1 MSPVHSPYQDMEIIG
16 ARNNNLRSVTVKVPK
31 HCITVFTGVS
41 GSGKSSLVFDTI
53 AAESQRQLNES
64 HSAFIRHRLP
74 HYGQPQADALCNLP
88 ASIVVD
94 QKPLGGNARST
105 VGTATDI
112 QPLLRLLFSR
122 LGEPF
127 VGYSNVF
134 SFNHPQGM
142 CPTCQGLGMV
152 DEFDLDVM
160 FDRSKSLNQ
169 GAIRFPTFARGTF
182 RWKRYA
188 YSGLFDCDKP
198 LADYTADEWQ
208 TLLYADDLAVSN
220 PLPGW
225 PSSAQFQGVVPRFR
239 RAYLDHEPSR
249 LTKAEREGLAHVI
262 TRQRCQACGGA
273 RLNPTILSCKIK
285 GKSIADCGNLEIS
298 DLLLFIRTIDS
309 EAIAT
314 VLTAIIER
322 LEQMR
327 AIGLDYLSLG
337 RETASLSGGESQ
349 RVKMVRH
356 LGSSLADIAYIFDE
370 PSVGL
375 HPSDV
380 HQLNTLLRSLRDKG
394 NTVLVVEHDPDVIA
408 IADHVVDMGPG
419 AGKDGGHVVYQGD
432 YAGLRQADTLTGRY
446 LLRATPMIREPRSAT
461 GQIALQHLS
470 LHNLQDVNVSIPTGV
485 LTVVTG
491 VAGSGKSTLVNRLL
505 LRHCPDAILIDQKSL
520 GGTRRSSVSSYT
532 GVLDEIRSGFTKASG
547 QPASL
552 FSNNAQ
558 GACPACKGLGL
569 IHTDLAFMDSVETP
583 CDACSATGFNEAARA
598 ITWMGCN
605 IAQVLAFSVEQAL
618 RHFQAYQEIV
628 EPLHR
633 LSNVGL
639 GYLSLGQ
646 RLNTLSG
653 GERQRLKL
661 ACRLAEEGSLY
672 VFDEPTSGLHMSDV
686 DRLLTILDDL
696 TQRGATVIV
705 VEHNLD
711 VMAHADWLIEM
722 GPGAGKKGGK
732 VIFEGLPT
740 AMISASKS
748 VTGPFLRHHLTEQ
761 Q

>member
-1 MSPVHSPYQDMEIIG
+1 MPPSHSPYRDMEIIG
-16 ARNNNLRSVTVKVPK
+16 ARNNNLRNVTLRIPK

-64 HSAFIRHRLP
+64 HSAFVRHRLP
-74 HYGQPQADALCNLP
+74 HYGQPQADALRNLP

-94 QKPLGGNARST
+94 QKPLGGNVRST

-122 LGEPF
+122 IGAPF

-142 CPTCQGLGMV
+142 CPKCQGLGVV
-152 DEFDLDVM
+152 DELDLDLL

-169 GAIRFPTFARGTF
+169 GAILFPTFARDTF

-188 YSGLFDCDKP
+188 CSGLFDCDKP
-198 LADYTADEWQ
+198 LADYSPDEWQ
-208 TLLYADDLAVSN
+208 TLLYADDLTVTT

-225 PSSAQFQGVVPRFR
+225 PASARFQGVVPRFR

-249 LTKAEREGLAHVI
+249 LTQAERDGLARVI
-262 TRQRCQACGGA
+262 TRQRCPDCGGA
-273 RLNPTILSCKIK
+273 RLNPGILSCKIN
-285 GKSIADCGNLEIS
+285 GLSIADSASLEIS
-298 DLLLFIRTIDS
+298 ELLEFIW
-309 EAIAT
+309 AIRAEPVAT
-314 VLTAIIER
+314 VLAAIIER

-375 HPSDV
+375 HPRDV
-380 HQLNTLLRSLRDKG
+380 HQLNTLLRELRDKG
-394 NTVLVVEHDPDVIA
+394 NTVLVVEHDPDVIG

-419 AGKDGGHVVYQGD
+419 AGTDGGHVVYQGD
-432 YAGLRQADTLTGRY
+432 VAGLQQADSLTGRC
-446 LLRATPMIREPRSAT
+446 LRRAVPIRREPRPAI
-461 GQIALQHLS
+461 GQITLQGLS
-470 LHNLQDVNVSIPTGV
+470 LHNLHNISVSIPTGV

-505 LRHCPDAILIDQKSL
+505 PRHCPHAILIDQKGL
-520 GGTRRSSVSSYT
+520 GGTRRSSVASYI
-532 GVLDEIRSGFTKASG
+532 GVLDEIRAGFAKASNE
-547 QPASL
+547 PASL
-552 FSNNAQ
+552 FSSNAQ
-558 GACPACKGLGL
+558 GACPACKGLGA
-569 IHTDLAFMDSVETP
+569 IQTDLAFMDSVETP
-583 CDACSATGFNEAARA
+583 CDACGATGFNKTARG

-605 IAQVLAFSVEQAL
+605 IAQALALSVEQAQ
-618 RHFQAYQEIV
+618 RHFLPCPAIAR
-628 EPLHR
+628 PLDR
-633 LSNVGL
+633 LAKVGL

-646 RLNTLSG
+646 RLSTLSG

-661 ACRLAEEGSLY
+661 ASRLAEEGQLY

-686 DRLLTILDDL
+686 DRLLAIFDSL

-722 GPGAGKKGGK
+722 GPGAGKRGGRI
-732 VIFEGLPT
+732 IFAGPPS
-740 AMISASKS
+740 AMMNAPES
-748 VTGPFLRHHLTEQ
+748 VTGPFLRRHLSGRM
-761 Q
+761 

>member
-1 MSPVHSPYQDMEIIG
+1 MEIIG
-16 ARNNNLRSVTVKVPK
+16 ARDHNLCSVTLNLPK

-64 HSAFIRHRLP
+64 HSAFVRHRLP
-74 HYGQPQADALCNLP
+74 HYGQPQADTLRNLP

-122 LGEPF
+122 LGQPF

-152 DEFDLDVM
+152 DELDLGLLL
-160 FDRSKSLNQ
+160 DRSKSLNQ
-169 GAIRFPTFARGTF
+169 GAIRFPTFAPGTF

-188 YSGLFDCDKP
+188 FSGLFDCDKP
-198 LADYTADEWQ
+198 LADYSPDEWQ
-208 TLLYADDLAVSN
+208 TLLYTDELAVSN
-220 PLPGW
+220 PQPGW
-225 PSSAQFQGVVPRFR
+225 PSSARFQGIVPRFR
-239 RAYLDHEPSR
+239 RAYLVHEPSH
-249 LTKAEREGLAHVI
+249 LTQAERKGLARVI
-262 TRQRCQACGGA
+262 TRQRCSACGGT
-273 RLNPTILSCKIK
+273 RLNPIIQSCKIN
-285 GKSIADCGNLEIS
+285 GKSIADCTNLEIS
-298 DLLLFIRTIDS
+298 ELLAFIRTIS
-309 EAIAT
+309 AKSVAP
-314 VLTAIIER
+314 VLAAIIER
-322 LEQMR
+322 MEQMR

-375 HPSDV
+375 HPRDV
-380 HQLNTLLRSLRDKG
+380 NQLNTLLRGLCNKG

-446 LLRATPMIREPRSAT
+446 LRRPPTIKREVRSAT
-461 GQIALQHLS
+461 GQITLHGLS
-470 LHNLQDVNVSIPTGV
+470 LHNLYDVSVSIPTGV

-491 VAGSGKSTLVNRLL
+491 VAGSGKSTLINLL
-505 LRHCPDAILIDQKSL
+505 LPRHCPHAIMIDQKAL
-520 GGTRRSSVSSYT
+520 GGTRRSSVASYIDL
-532 GVLDEIRSGFTKASG
+532 LDKIRAGFAKASNQTAG
-547 QPASL
+547 L
-552 FSNNAQ
+552 FSNNAR
-558 GACPACKGLGL
+558 GACPVCKGLGS
-569 IHTDLAFMDSVETP
+569 IQTNLAFMDNVETP
-583 CDACSATGFNEAARA
+583 CDACSATGFNETARE

-605 IAQVLAFSVEQAL
+605 IAQVLALSVEQAL
-618 RHFQAYQEIV
+618 QYFQFFRDIS

-633 LSNVGL
+633 LSKVGL

-646 RLNTLSG
+646 RLSTLSG

-661 ACRLAEEGSLY
+661 ASRLAEKGSLY

-722 GPGAGKKGGK
+722 GPGAGKHGGRI
-732 VIFEGLPT
+732 IFEGIPT
-740 AMISASKS
+740 AMINNLES
-748 VTGPFLRHHLTEQ
+748 VTGSFLRRHISAQL
-761 Q
+761 

>member
-1 MSPVHSPYQDMEIIG
+1 MSREHTPYRDMEIIG
-16 ARNNNLRSVTVKVPK
+16 ARNNNLRNVTLSVPK

-64 HSAFIRHRLP
+64 HSAFVRHRLP
-74 HYGQPQADALCNLP
+74 HYGQPQAEALRNLP

-122 LGEPF
+122 LGQPF

-152 DEFDLDVM
+152 DELDLDLL

-169 GAIRFPTFARGTF
+169 GAIRFSTFAPGTF

-188 YSGLFDCDKP
+188 CSGLFDCDKP
-198 LADYTADEWQ
+198 LADYRPDEWQ
-208 TLLYADDLAVSN
+208 TLLYADDLAVSH
-220 PLPGW
+220 PLSGW
-225 PSSAQFQGVVPRFR
+225 PASARFQGIVPRFR

-249 LTKAEREGLAHVI
+249 LTQAEREGLVRVI
-262 TRQRCQACGGA
+262 ARQRCLACGGA
-273 RLNPTILSCKIK
+273 RLNPTILSCKIN
-285 GKSIADCGNLEIS
+285 GMSIADCANLEIS
-298 DLLLFIRTIDS
+298 DLLTFICTIS
-309 EAIAT
+309 GESVAT
-314 VLTAIIER
+314 VLAAIVER

-327 AIGLDYLSLG
+327 AMGLDYLSLG

-356 LGSSLADIAYIFDE
+356 LGSSLTDIAYIFDE

-375 HPSDV
+375 HPRDV
-380 HQLNTLLRSLRDKG
+380 HQLNTLLRGLSDKG
-394 NTVLVVEHDPDVIA
+394 NTVLVVEHDKDVIA
-408 IADHVVDMGPG
+408 IADDVVDMGPG

-432 YAGLRQADTLTGRY
+432 VAGLRQADTLTGRY
-446 LLRATPMIREPRSAT
+446 LRRRAPLKRTTRAAT
-461 GQIALQHLS
+461 GEIGLCGLS
-470 LHNLQDVNVSIPTGV
+470 LHNLRDISISIPTGV

-505 LRHCPDAILIDQKSL
+505 PRYCPQAILIDQKVL
-520 GGTRRSSVSSYT
+520 GGTRRSSVASYI
-532 GVLDEIRSGFTKASG
+532 GVLDEIRAGFAKASG
-547 QPASL
+547 RPLSL
-552 FSNNAQ
+552 FSSNAQ
-558 GACPACKGLGL
+558 GACPVCKGLGS
-569 IHTDLAFMDSVETP
+569 IQTDLAFMDSVEIP
-583 CDACSATGFNEAARA
+583 CDACDATGFNEDARA

-605 IAQVLAFSVEQAL
+605 IDQVLAFSVKQAL
-618 RHFQAYQEIV
+618 WHFQPCRGICES
-628 EPLHR
+628 LHR
-633 LSNVGL
+633 LSMVGL

-646 RLNTLSG
+646 RLSTLSG

-661 ACRLAEEGSLY
+661 ASRLDGNGSLY

-686 DRLLTILDDL
+686 DRLLTLFDGL

-711 VMAHADWLIEM
+711 VVAHADWLIEM
-722 GPGAGKKGGK
+722 GPGAGKQGGRI
-732 VIFEGLPT
+732 IFEGLPA
-740 AMISASKS
+740 AMISDLES
-748 VTGPFLRHHLTEQ
+748 VTGPFLRRHLSGNR
-761 Q
+761 

>member
-1 MSPVHSPYQDMEIIG
+1 MSVLATPYRDMEIIG
-16 ARNNNLRSVTVKVPK
+16 ARNNNLRRVTLKVPK
-31 HCITVFTGVS
+31 HCISVFTGVS

-64 HSAFIRHRLP
+64 HSAFVRHRLP
-74 HYGQPQADALCNLP
+74 HYGQPQADALRNLP

-94 QKPLGGNARST
+94 QKPLGGNVRST

-122 LGEPF
+122 LGQPF

-142 CPTCQGLGMV
+142 CPTCQGLGWV
-152 DEFDLDVM
+152 DELDLDLL

-169 GAIRFPTFARGTF
+169 GAIRFPTFAPGTF

-188 YSGLFDCDKP
+188 CSGLFDGDKP
-198 LADYTADEWQ
+198 LADYSPDEWQ
-208 TLLYADDLAVSN
+208 TLLYADDLVVRH

-225 PSSAQFQGVVPRFR
+225 PSSARFQGVVPRFR

-249 LTKAEREGLAHVI
+249 LTQAEREGLARVI
-262 TRQRCQACGGA
+262 TRQRCSDCGGA
-273 RLNPTILSCKIK
+273 RLNPTILSCTINS
-285 GKSIADCGNLEIS
+285 KSIADCANLEIS
-298 DLLLFIRTIDS
+298 DLLAFIR
-309 EAIAT
+309 AIRAEPVAT
-314 VLTAIIER
+314 VLAAIDER

-327 AIGLDYLSLG
+327 AIGLDYLSLD
-337 RETASLSGGESQ
+337 RDTASLSGGESQ

-375 HPSDV
+375 HPRDV
-380 HQLNTLLRSLRDKG
+380 HQLNTLLRGLRDKG

-419 AGKDGGHVVYQGD
+419 AGKDGGQVVYQGD
-432 YAGLRQADTLTGRY
+432 CAGLWQADTLTGRC
-446 LLRATPMIREPRSAT
+446 LRRRPLKREPRAPT
-461 GQIALQHLS
+461 GQIALHGLS
-470 LHNLQDVNVSIPTGV
+470 LHNLHNVSVSIPTGV

-505 LRHCPDAILIDQKSL
+505 PRHCPQAILIDQKGL
-520 GGTRRSSVSSYT
+520 GGTRRSSVASYI
-532 GVLDEIRSGFTKASG
+532 GVLDEIRAGFAKASG

-552 FSNNAQ
+552 FSSNAQ
-558 GACPACKGLGL
+558 GACPTCKGLGS
-569 IHTDLAFMDSVETP
+569 IQTDLAFMDRVETP
-583 CDACSATGFNEAARA
+583 CEACGSTGFNESARA

-605 IAQVLAFSVEQAL
+605 IAQVLALSVEQAL
-618 RHFQAYQEIV
+618 QHFQSCKGID
-628 EPLHR
+628 EPLQR
-633 LSNVGL
+633 LCKVGL

-646 RLNTLSG
+646 RLSSLSG

-661 ACRLAEEGSLY
+661 AFRLAEEGSLY
-672 VFDEPTSGLHMSDV
+672 VFDEPTTGLHMSDV
-686 DRLLTILDDL
+686 DRLLAILDDL

-722 GPGAGKKGGK
+722 GPGAGKRGGK
-732 VIFEGLPT
+732 LVFEGVPA
-740 AMISASKS
+740 AMINSPDS
-748 VTGPFLRHHLTEQ
+748 VTGPFLEHHLTGQ
-761 Q
+761 W

>member
-1 MSPVHSPYQDMEIIG
+1 MNTLPTPYRDIEIVG
-16 ARNNNLRSVTVKVPK
+16 ARNNNLRGVTLNIPK
-31 HCITVFTGVS
+31 YCISVFTGVS

-64 HSAFIRHRLP
+64 HSAFVRHRLP
-74 HYGQPQADALCNLP
+74 HYGQPQADALRNLP

-122 LGEPF
+122 LGQPF
-127 VGYSNVF
+127 VGYANVF

-142 CPTCQGLGMV
+142 CPACQGLGMV
-152 DEFDLDVM
+152 DELDLDLLI
-160 FDRSKSLNQ
+160 DRSRSLNQ
-169 GAIRFPTFARGTF
+169 GAIRFPTFAYGTF

-188 YSGLFDCDKP
+188 CSGLFDCDKP
-198 LADYTADEWQ
+198 LADYSEDEWQ
-208 TLLYADDLAVSN
+208 TLLYADDLSVSH

-225 PSSAQFQGVVPRFR
+225 PASARFQGLVPRFR
-239 RAYLDHEPSR
+239 RAYLDHEPGR
-249 LTKAEREGLAHVI
+249 LTQAEREGLARVI
-262 TRQRCQACGGA
+262 TRQRCPACGGA

-285 GKSIADCGNLEIS
+285 GRSIADCASLEIA
-298 DLLLFIRTIDS
+298 DLLVFMRSISGDTV
-309 EAIAT
+309 AT
-314 VLTAIIER
+314 VLAAIIER
-322 LEQMR
+322 LEQMG
-327 AIGLDYLSLG
+327 AIGLDYLSLE
-337 RETASLSGGESQ
+337 RATASLSGGESQ

-375 HPSDV
+375 HPRDV
-380 HQLNTLLRSLRDKG
+380 HQLNTLLCGLRDKG

-419 AGKDGGHVVYQGD
+419 AGQKGGQVVYQGD
-432 YAGLRQADTLTGRY
+432 YAGLKQADTLTGHS
-446 LLRATPMIREPRSAT
+446 LRRAVTLKREPRTAT
-461 GQIALQHLS
+461 GQITLHGLS
-470 LHNLQDVNVSIPTGV
+470 LHNLRDVSVSIPEGV

-505 LRHCPDAILIDQKSL
+505 PRYCAHAILIDQKGL
-520 GGTRRSSVSSYT
+520 GGTRRSSVASYI
-532 GVLDEIRSGFTKASG
+532 GVLDAVRAGFAKASR

-552 FSNNAQ
+552 FSSNAQ
-558 GACPACKGLGL
+558 GACPVCKGLGL
-569 IHTDLAFMDSVETP
+569 VQTDLAFMDSVETP
-583 CDACSATGFNEAARA
+583 CDACGATGFNDAARA
-598 ITWMGCN
+598 VVWMGCN
-605 IAQVLAFSVEQAL
+605 IAQVLALSVDQARAL
-618 RHFQAYQEIV
+618 FHACRDIS
-628 EPLHR
+628 EPLER
-633 LSNVGL
+633 LAAVGL

-646 RLNTLSG
+646 RLSTLSG

-661 ACRLAEEGSLY
+661 ASSLAEEGRLY
-672 VFDEPTSGLHMSDV
+672 VFDEPTSGLHRSDV
-686 DRLLTILDDL
+686 DRLLTIFDDL

-722 GPGAGKKGGK
+722 GPGAGKHGGQI
-732 VIFEGLPT
+732 IFAGVPA
-740 AMISASKS
+740 AMLEAPAS
-748 VTGPFLRHHLTEQ
+748 VTGPFLRHYLSAQ
-761 Q
+761 

>member
-1 MSPVHSPYQDMEIIG
+1 MSTSQTPYRNMVIIG
-16 ARNNNLRSVTVKVPK
+16 ARNNNLRNVTLEVPK

-64 HSAFIRHRLP
+64 HSTFVRHRLP
-74 HYGQPQADALCNLP
+74 HYGQPQADALRNLP

-105 VGTATDI
+105 VGTITDI

-122 LGEPF
+122 LGQPF

-142 CPTCQGLGMV
+142 CPTCQGLGWV
-152 DEFDLDVM
+152 DDLDLDRL
-160 FDRSKSLNQ
+160 FDRSQSLNQ
-169 GAIRFPTFARGTF
+169 GAIRFPTFAPGTF

-188 YSGLFDCDKP
+188 CSGLFDCDKP
-198 LADYTADEWQ
+198 LADYSPDEWQ
-208 TLLYADDLAVSN
+208 TLLYTDDLAVNS

-225 PSSAQFQGVVPRFR
+225 PSSARFQGVVPRFR

-249 LTKAEREGLAHVI
+249 LTPAEREGLARVI
-262 TRQRCQACGGA
+262 TRQRCADCAGA
-273 RLNPTILSCKIK
+273 RLNSSILSCKIN
-285 GKSIADCGNLEIS
+285 GQSIADCAGLEIT
-298 DLLLFIRTIDS
+298 DLLTFIRTVNAEPVS
-309 EAIAT
+309 T
-314 VLTAIIER
+314 VLAAIEER

-327 AIGLDYLSLG
+327 AIGLDYLTLD
-337 RETASLSGGESQ
+337 RETSSLSGGESQ

-375 HPSDV
+375 HPRDV
-380 HQLNTLLRSLRDKG
+380 HQLNTLLRELSAKG

-419 AGKDGGHVVYQGD
+419 AGNDGGQVVYQGD
-432 YAGLRQADTLTGRY
+432 CAGLWQADTLTGHC
-446 LLRATPMIREPRSAT
+446 LRRGISVNREPRAAT
-461 GQIALQHLS
+461 GKIVLRSLS
-470 LHNLQDVNVSIPTGV
+470 LHNLRDVSVSIPMGV

-505 LRHCPDAILIDQKSL
+505 PRHYPQALLIDQKGL
-520 GGTRRSSVSSYT
+520 GGTRRSSVASYI
-532 GVLDEIRSGFTKASG
+532 GVLDKIRAAFAKASG
-547 QPASL
+547 QPTSL
-552 FSNNAQ
+552 FSSNAR
-558 GACPACKGLGL
+558 GACTACKGLGL
-569 IHTDLAFMDSVETP
+569 FQTDLSFMDSVETP
-583 CDACSATGFNEAARA
+583 CERCGATGFNEAARA
-598 ITWMGCN
+598 VRWMGCN
-605 IAQVLAFSVEQAL
+605 IAQVLALSVKQAL
-618 RHFQAYQEIV
+618 GHFESCDDIS
-628 EPLHR
+628 EPLQR
-633 LSNVGL
+633 LHTVGL

-646 RLNTLSG
+646 RLSTLSG

-661 ACRLAEEGSLY
+661 ATGLATQGSLY
-672 VFDEPTSGLHMSDV
+672 IFDEPTSGLHMSDV
-686 DRLLTILDDL
+686 SRLLAIFDDL

-705 VEHNLD
+705 VEHNLE

-722 GPGAGKKGGK
+722 GPGAGKQGGRI
-732 VIFEGLPT
+732 IFEGLPT
-740 AMISASKS
+740 AMIRSTES
-748 VTGPFLRHHLTEQ
+748 VTGPFLQRHLSGQ
-761 Q
+761 L

>member
-1 MSPVHSPYQDMEIIG
+1 MHTLYRDMEIVG
-16 ARNNNLRSVTVKVPK
+16 ARNNNLRSVTLDIPK

-64 HSAFIRHRLP
+64 HSAFVRHRLP
-74 HYGQPQADALCNLP
+74 HYGQPQADALRNLP

-94 QKPLGGNARST
+94 QKPLGSNARST

-122 LGEPF
+122 IGQPF

-134 SFNHPQGM
+134 SFNHPQGT
-142 CPTCQGLGMV
+142 CSTCQGLGMV
-152 DEFDLDVM
+152 DELDLDAL
-160 FDRSKSLNQ
+160 FDRSKSLSQ
-169 GAIRFPTFARGTF
+169 GAIRFPTFACGTF

-188 YSGLFDCDKP
+188 CSGLFDCDKP
-198 LADYTADEWQ
+198 LADYRPDEWQ

-225 PSSAQFQGVVPRFR
+225 PPSARFQGVVPRFR

-249 LTKAEREGLAHVI
+249 LTQAEREGIARVI
-262 TRQRCQACGGA
+262 TRQQCPDCGGA
-273 RLNPTILSCKIK
+273 RLNPTILSCKIN
-285 GKSIADCGNLEIS
+285 GKSIADCTSLEIPE
-298 DLLLFIRTIDS
+298 LLAFMRMISAKSVT
-309 EAIAT
+309 T
-314 VLTAIIER
+314 VLAAIVER
-322 LEQMR
+322 LEQMC
-327 AIGLDYLSLG
+327 AIGLDYLNLA

-375 HPSDV
+375 HPRDV
-380 HQLNTLLRSLRDKG
+380 HQLNSLLRSLRDKG

-446 LLRATPMIREPRSAT
+446 LRRAAPIKCALRAAM
-461 GQIALQHLS
+461 GQIVLRGLS
-470 LHNLQDVNVSIPTGV
+470 LHNLRDVNVSIPMGV

-505 LRHCPDAILIDQKSL
+505 PCHCPHAILIDQNGL
-520 GGTRRSSVSSYT
+520 GGTRRSSVASYI
-532 GVLDEIRSGFTKASG
+532 GVLDEIRSGFAKSCG

-552 FSNNAQ
+552 FSSNAQ
-558 GACPACKGLGL
+558 GACPVCKGLGSVQ
-569 IHTDLAFMDSVETP
+569 TDLAFMDSVETP
-583 CDACSATGFNEAARA
+583 CDACGATGFNEAARA
-598 ITWMGCN
+598 NTWMNCN
-605 IAQVLAFSVEQAL
+605 IAQVLDFSVEQAL
-618 RHFQAYQEIV
+618 QHFQSCHDDIV

-633 LSNVGL
+633 LSRVGL
-639 GYLSLGQ
+639 GYLSLEQ
-646 RLNTLSG
+646 RLSTLSG

-661 ACRLAEEGSLY
+661 ASRLAEKGRLY

-686 DRLLTILDDL
+686 DRLLAIFDDL

-722 GPGAGKKGGK
+722 GPGAGKKGGRI
-732 VIFEGLPT
+732 IFEGPPEV
-740 AMISASKS
+740 MINASAS
-748 VTGPFLRHHLTEQ
+748 VTGPLLSRHFSGRL
-761 Q
+761 

>member
-1 MSPVHSPYQDMEIIG
+1 MRVVPTPYRDMEIVG
-16 ARNNNLRSVTVKVPK
+16 ARSNNLRSVTLKVPK
-31 HCITVFTGVS
+31 QCITVFTGVS

-64 HSAFIRHRLP
+64 HSAFVRHRLP
-74 HYGQPQADALCNLP
+74 HYGQPQADALRNLP

-122 LGEPF
+122 LGQPF
-127 VGYSNVF
+127 VGYANVF

-142 CPTCQGLGMV
+142 CPTCQGLGRV
-152 DEFDLDVM
+152 DELDLDLL

-169 GAIRFPTFARGTF
+169 GAIRFPTFAPGTF

-188 YSGLFDCDKP
+188 CSGLFDGDKP
-198 LADYTADEWQ
+198 LADYGPDEWQ
-208 TLLYADDLAVSN
+208 TLLYAEDLAVSN

-225 PSSAQFQGVVPRFR
+225 PLSARFQGVVPRFR
-239 RAYLDHEPSR
+239 CAYLDHEPSR
-249 LTKAEREGLAHVI
+249 LSQAEREGLARII
-262 TRQRCQACGGA
+262 TRQRCPDCGGA
-273 RLNPTILSCKIK
+273 RLNPTILSCRIH
-285 GKSIADCGNLEIS
+285 GKSIADCAILEIS
-298 DLLLFIRTIDS
+298 DLLAFIRTIS
-309 EAIAT
+309 ARSVAT
-314 VLTAIIER
+314 VLAAIDER

-327 AIGLDYLSLG
+327 AIGLDYLSLD

-356 LGSSLADIAYIFDE
+356 LGSSLTDIAYIFDE

-375 HPSDV
+375 HPRDV
-380 HQLNTLLRSLRDKG
+380 HQLNTLLRGLRDKG

-419 AGKDGGHVVYQGD
+419 AGKDGGKVVYQGD
-432 YAGLRQADTLTGRY
+432 VAGLRQADTLTGRCI
-446 LLRATPMIREPRSAT
+446 RRPTPVKHEPRAAT
-461 GQIALQHLS
+461 GQITLHGLS
-470 LHNLQDVNVSIPTGV
+470 LHNLHDVSVSLPKGA
-485 LTVVTG
+485 LTVVAG

-505 LRHCPDAILIDQKSL
+505 PRHCPQAILIDQKGL
-520 GGTRRSSVSSYT
+520 GGTRRSSVASYI
-532 GVLDEIRSGFTKASG
+532 GVMDGIRAGFAKASG

-552 FSNNAQ
+552 FSSNAQ

-569 IHTDLAFMDSVETP
+569 VQTDLAFMDSVETP
-583 CDACSATGFNEAARA
+583 CDACGATGFNEAARA
-598 ITWMGCN
+598 ITWMGRD
-605 IAQVLAFSVEQAL
+605 IAQLLALSVEQAL
-618 RHFQAYQEIV
+618 QHFQSCGEIS
-628 EPLHR
+628 EPLQR
-633 LSNVGL
+633 LSSVGL

-646 RLNTLSG
+646 RLSTLSG

-661 ACRLAEEGSLY
+661 ASRLAEEGNVY

-686 DRLLTILDDL
+686 DRLLTILDGL

-722 GPGAGKKGGK
+722 GPGAGKQGGRI
-732 VIFEGLPT
+732 IFEGPPS
-740 AMISASKS
+740 AMMNTPES
-748 VTGPFLRHHLTEQ
+748 VTGPFLRRHLSGHL
-761 Q
+761 